1 MEENRIG
8 ICMICEQQKIGGIR
22 ILMSFL
28 CDACSREM
36 VKTDVEDQK
45 YTYYV
50 KQMRKIFYPSPTKTY
65 MN

>member
-1 MEENRIG
+1 
-8 ICMICEQQKIGGIR
+8 MICEQQKIGGIR
-22 ILMSFL
+22 ILMSFI
-28 CDACSREM
+28 CDACSRDL

-50 KQMRKIFYPSPTKTY
+50 KQMRKIFYTSPKKTY